1 MPLGW
6 LHFFGNWNYTVV
18 TFKTFLLE
26 ILAISCL
33 LCPDLAAWEVTN
45 LYSISGL
52 LINAA
57 SQQIAL
63 KRKWLSQEG
72 ILCCQEKKWLFL
84 NKPTL
89 WFGLTFLPLMHS
101 GEVNQGTIYLEC
113 VWWRSACFYMRVPW
127 RRWFMRGEHL
137 FRDHLCASMSVCVCV
152 GAWALL
158 LTQTNR
164 QWGKGYCTCNTG
176 AKVKFRSRQ
185 NSSFVNGTG
194 LIIIHYETRQTLNPK
209 GLVYYSV
216 FVSEEQTLHRD

>member
-137 FRDHLCASMSVCVCV
+137 FRDHLCASRSVCVCV
-152 GAWALL
+152 CGCLSTPANSNKQAVGQGVLHMQHWSQGEIPQQTKLKLCKWYRINHHSLWDSADIKPQRSGLL
-158 LTQTNR
+158 
-164 QWGKGYCTCNTG
+164 
-176 AKVKFRSRQ
+176 
-185 NSSFVNGTG
+185 
-194 LIIIHYETRQTLNPK
+194 
-209 GLVYYSV
+209 
-216 FVSEEQTLHRD
+216 